1 MHHRRHGERQAAHAA
16 AVEEPQADKATVVG
30 DAEVELQVMD
40 EGEIASEV
48 TADSVKATG
57 EIAEEIFP
65 CETGF
70 HAVMMSLLLM
80 RNIRGK

>member
-1 MHHRRHGERQAAHAA
+1 MHHRRHRERQAAHAA

-48 TADSVKATG
+48 TADSVKAT
-57 EIAEEIFP
+57 EEIFP
-65 CETGF
+65 CETGI

-80 RNIRGK
+80 RNMMKL